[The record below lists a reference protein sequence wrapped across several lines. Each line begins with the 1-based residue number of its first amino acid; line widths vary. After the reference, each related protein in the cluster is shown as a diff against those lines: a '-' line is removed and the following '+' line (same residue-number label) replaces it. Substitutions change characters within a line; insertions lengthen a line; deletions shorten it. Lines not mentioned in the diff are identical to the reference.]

1 MNGSVPHAK
10 RLAGRERYARI
21 TRPFPGC
28 CDGEEE
34 SQRRGISGRGVEEK
48 NSMDVAKIL
57 AVSLREIYRN
67 RLRNRI
73 VELSETPSRKMRDFI
88 VRTRGGIELLNGLDS
103 ANGKRDWESETMYCD
118 STYYLFDQ
126 LELGTVESNGG

>member
-48 NSMDVAKIL
+48 SSMDVAKIL

-67 RLRNRI
+67 RCRDPAAKPNCRTERDAKSKDEGFYCKNERGDRI
-73 VELSETPSRKMRDFI
+73 TERI
-88 VRTRGGIELLNGLDS
+88 G
-103 ANGKRDWESETMYCD
+103 
-118 STYYLFDQ
+118 
-126 LELGTVESNGG
+126 